1 MLKLFD
7 GLKEEDILPQ
17 LREVLAVIQVKHTSI
32 SADTLLVKY
41 IPHHTRTDV
50 GRLMFFDSRFV
61 SDEDKP
67 VFELRYAPSY
77 TRGKDYEYV
86 VESKRIH
93 NAKFSAYNSDYHTRA
108 TVDPKKAV
116 RIALEVAKPFSWYEL
131 GLRTKKDANR
141 QHEMWMSEGSHVA
154 MELNIGHKD
163 IYEELNNLVKQGVS
177 FTTPAFK
184 KAIEALD
191 VYREWYKKQQKSPLL
206 NCVVEDAGKFYLVKD
221 PKTPP
226 VVYEDFDLMPEAYR
240 NKVSLLRIMGDRHFI
255 PEVGY
260 KADIRTYWLYD

>member
-1 MLKLFD
+1 MIQLTE
-7 GLKEEDILPQ
+7 GLKENHILPE
-17 LREVLAVIQVKHTSI
+17 LRAFLAVIQVKHAAV

-41 IPHHTRTDV
+41 VPHHTRTDI
-50 GRLMFFDSRFV
+50 GRLVFFDNRFV
-61 SDEDKP
+61 SDDDKP

-86 VESKRIH
+86 VESNRIH

-116 RIALEVAKPFSWYEL
+116 RIALEVAKPFSWYEI

-154 MELNIGHKD
+154 MELNIGHKA
-163 IYEELNNLVKQGVS
+163 IYEELNNLVTQGVS
-177 FTTPAFK
+177 FTTSAFK

-191 VYREWYKKQQKSPLL
+191 VYAS
-206 NCVVEDAGKFYLVKD
+206 V
-221 PKTPP
+221 
-226 VVYEDFDLMPEAYR
+226 
-240 NKVSLLRIMGDRHFI
+240 
-255 PEVGY
+255 
-260 KADIRTYWLYD
+260 